1 MVTLRERQLE
11 DAERFWHLLSNPK
24 FVYFGRPPKDIE
36 GERAY
41 IQKELNNPHLINY
54 TIMYDDIIVG
64 GIGVKLSPHRDW
76 IGEIGYF
83 VDAEYWNK
91 GIASKALK
99 LCEKPCY
106 DASLR
111 RLELLIDERN
121 TASRVVALKCGY
133 ELEGKLK
140 SRLKTNGF
148 YSDGFM
154 YSKLI

>member
-1 MVTLRERQLE
+1 MVTLRQRQLE

-24 FVYFGRPPKDIE
+24 FLYFGRPPKDIE

-41 IQKELNNPHLINY
+41 IEKELKNPFLVNY

-91 GIASKALK
+91 GIATTALK

-106 DASLR
+106 LASIK
-111 RLELLIDERN
+111 RLELIIDARN
-121 TASRVVALKCGY
+121 QSSRMVALKCGY
-133 ELEGKLK
+133 EMEGKMK
-140 SRLKTNGF
+140 SRLRTNGF
-148 YSDGFM
+148 FNDGYM